1 MGKLITLPS
10 DQGSY
15 HGQEII
21 DGTTTLEIKQTH
33 EHFVIKWVQARLC
46 TQERSSFVQKKVVV

>member
-1 MGKLITLPS
+1 MGKLIFLPS

-21 DGTTTLEIKQTH
+21 DGTTMLGRKQTP
-33 EHFVIKWVQARLC
+33 EHFIIKWAQARLC

>member
-21 DGTTTLEIKQTH
+21 DGTMTLGRKQPH